1 MEGKRVSAEEL
12 KQAWKADFD
21 RLAEEVA
28 EAMNAAK
35 SGSIIADSEEPVRD
49 ASAEFRQRM
58 YEKAIGL
65 LQDKQEAFSPSAE
78 RAEEQ
83 GQAGHNASD
92 GQRTDSRA

>member
-28 EAMNAAK
+28 EAMNAAQ

-49 ASAEFRQRM
+49 ASAEFRERLYQR
-58 YEKAIGL
+58 ALGL

-83 GQAGHNASD
+83 GQAGHDASD
-92 GQRTDSRA
+92 GQRANSGA

>member
-1 MEGKRVSAEEL
+1 MESKRVSAEQL

-35 SGSIIADSEEPVRD
+35 PGRIIADSEEPVRD
-49 ASAEFRQRM
+49 ANADFRERM

-65 LQDKQEAFSPSAE
+65 LQEKQEAFSPSAE

-92 GQRTDSRA
+92 DQRANSGA

>member
-35 SGSIIADSEEPVRD
+35 AGSIIADSEEPVRD
-49 ASAEFRQRM
+49 ASAEFRERLYQR
-58 YEKAIGL
+58 ALGL

-78 RAEEQ
+78 RAEQQ
-83 GQAGHNASD
+83 GQAGHDASD
-92 GQRTDSRA
+92 DQRANSGA

>member
-1 MEGKRVSAEEL
+1 MEGKRVRAEEL
-12 KQAWKADFD
+12 KQAWKADFE

-35 SGSIIADSEEPVRD
+35 PGRIIADSEEPVRD
-49 ASAEFRQRM
+49 ANADFRERM

-65 LQDKQEAFSPSAE
+65 LQEKQEAFSPSAD

-92 GQRTDSRA
+92 DQRANSGA

>member
-1 MEGKRVSAEEL
+1 MAGKRVSAEEL

-35 SGSIIADSEEPVRD
+35 AGSIIADSEEPVRD
-49 ASAEFRQRM
+49 ASAEFRERLYQ
-58 YEKAIGL
+58 KAVSL

-83 GQAGHNASD
+83 RQAGHDASD
-92 GQRTDSRA
+92 GQRANSGA